1 MGEGLLKRGGSSMF
15 IDSICPKCG
24 EINHV
29 EYKGEKILIVTCK
42 NYHMYDHILMPLPK
56 KVRIKDDKRMKLE
69 EMIVEKK
76 FHRMSNKTVI
86 CLLIFNNG
94 YEVEGRATVKDE
106 KAFHLV
112 VGKDIAYEHALK
124 RAMVA
129 LGPLIS

>member
-1 MGEGLLKRGGSSMF
+1 MF

-29 EYKGEKILIVTCK
+29 EFKGNKVLVVTCK

-56 KVRIKDDKRMKLE
+56 NVRIQDEKRMKLE
-69 EMIVEKK
+69 EMIIEKK
-76 FHRMSNKTVI
+76 FHKMSEKTVI
-86 CLLIFNNG
+86 CLLIFKND

-106 KAFHLV
+106 KHFRLV

-129 LGPLIS
+129 LGPILT